1 MEPQVIEA
9 ISPCFRSME
18 TRHGGRAVQTKDSYV
33 YELLTEFRKGR
44 DAYRGGVDD
53 SCFQL
58 RQKCYSTAKKPTT
71 Y

>member
-1 MEPQVIEA
+1 
-9 ISPCFRSME
+9 ME